1 MSAPQLRPL
10 GIGEILD
17 VGMKIAWRNAGT
29 LIRAVVFVV
38 LPVQILSTVI
48 LLSSI
53 PDGYE
58 YDASEFGTSGPD
70 PGVSIS
76 GGEAATFATGVS
88 LSVLLPW
95 LAGLLAT
102 GACFRAIVSAY
113 LGESTG
119 WRESL
124 GYALRRAHSILWV
137 TILVGVISV
146 LGFLLCIVPG
156 VYLYVCFAV
165 AIPVLLTEGVKG
177 TKALGRSRRLVSG
190 TWWRVLAIVVLSAIL
205 VGIIGFA
212 ITAVAAGVTTVGA
225 GSSAITVGLQQ
236 IVTGT
241 VSSVLT
247 TPLTA
252 AFTTILYFDLR
263 IRKEGFDLWLL
274 AERLGVEPPEG
285 YVAPAPQ
292 PGGLWGSGS
301 EQPPYWP
308 PPPGWQPS
316 GSDAP
321 QPPRPAARSRRSGR
335 RRRGRAL
342 SRRLRPRAGRNRRSG
357 RRRQAGSRPGRSLQ
371 SPGRRP
377 LDASAAACRAA
388 SAGLA
393 APAT

>member
-70 PGVSIS
+70 PGVTIS
-76 GGEAATFATGVS
+76 GGEAATFATGVG

-137 TILVGVISV
+137 TILVGVIV
-146 LGFLLCIVPG
+146 GARVPRSASSPASTST
-156 VYLYVCFAV
+156 CAS
-165 AIPVLLTEGVKG
+165 PS
-177 TKALGRSRRLVSG
+177 RSR
-190 TWWRVLAIVVLSAIL
+190 
-205 VGIIGFA
+205 
-212 ITAVAAGVTTVGA
+212 
-225 GSSAITVGLQQ
+225 
-236 IVTGT
+236 
-241 VSSVLT
+241 
-247 TPLTA
+247 
-252 AFTTILYFDLR
+252 
-263 IRKEGFDLWLL
+263 
-274 AERLGVEPPEG
+274 
-285 YVAPAPQ
+285 
-292 PGGLWGSGS
+292 
-301 EQPPYWP
+301 
-308 PPPGWQPS
+308 
-316 GSDAP
+316 
-321 QPPRPAARSRRSGR
+321 
-335 RRRGRAL
+335 
-342 SRRLRPRAGRNRRSG
+342 
-357 RRRQAGSRPGRSLQ
+357 
-371 SPGRRP
+371 
-377 LDASAAACRAA
+377 CC
-388 SAGLA
+388 
-393 APAT
+393 